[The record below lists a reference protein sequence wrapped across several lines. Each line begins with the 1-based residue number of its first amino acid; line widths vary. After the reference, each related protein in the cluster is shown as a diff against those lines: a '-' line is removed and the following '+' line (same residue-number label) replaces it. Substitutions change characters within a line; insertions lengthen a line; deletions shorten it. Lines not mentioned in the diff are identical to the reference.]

1 MYFCTHCGARVE
13 EENARFCTV
22 CGAPLEKTEPPL
34 PEAAPA
40 APPAQTG
47 RVQHRTS
54 ALLVVLMVLMAV
66 LLAAGAALGVL
77 LLMRQLDLT
86 PAAAAEVSAEA
97 GPQEFEEPE
106 ATQPTPTPAPAATA
120 APTPSPTP
128 SPAPTATPLPTA
140 APAPAVPPTPIPGT
154 ATTPVPAATLPPVV
168 TESEYILPHSDT
180 EAITLE
186 DLQGLSAWEARVA
199 RNEILARH
207 GRRFNDPDLQAHF
220 DSCSW
225 YHGTIDAD
233 DFDYNVLSA
242 LEQQNVEVIKR
253 YEATL
258 G

>member
-1 MYFCTHCGARVE
+1 M
-13 EENARFCTV
+13 
-22 CGAPLEKTEPPL
+22 
-34 PEAAPA
+34 
-40 APPAQTG
+40 
-47 RVQHRTS
+47 
-54 ALLVVLMVLMAV
+54 
-66 LLAAGAALGVL
+66 
-77 LLMRQLDLT
+77 
-86 PAAAAEVSAEA
+86 
-97 GPQEFEEPE
+97 
-106 ATQPTPTPAPAATA
+106 
-120 APTPSPTP
+120 
-128 SPAPTATPLPTA
+128 
-140 APAPAVPPTPIPGT
+140 PPTPIPGT

-242 LEQQNVEVIKR
+242 LEQQNVEVIKQ